1 MRDLAGIEPQHWRT
15 CRAAP
20 VETQQMAKK
29 GTQAPRQS
37 CGKKAA
43 RSAKTAEDGVKDS
56 DVRILAREAALAAL
70 RRLADLSQSEDER
83 VALAATQELLNR
95 AFGKAAAGAGDD
107 PAANRPLVIKIVH
120 FGDIEGASE
129 T

>member
-1 MRDLAGIEPQHWRT
+1 
-15 CRAAP
+15 
-20 VETQQMAKK
+20 MAKK
-29 GTQAPRQS
+29 VTQAPRQLRGANTS
-37 CGKKAA
+37 RG
-43 RSAKTAEDGVKDS
+43 AKTAADGLKDG

-95 AFGKAAAGAGDD
+95 AFGKAAAGAAEE
-107 PAANRPLVIKIVH
+107 AAASRPLVIKIVR